1 MPERLVLIVRNPA
14 LAARVR
20 RVAAAAGL
28 EVEALAAPTDLGGL
42 ADRGDLSERGPP
54 TAVVL
59 ELELPGAIESVAAAK
74 RRWPATFL
82 AGSVTLPDQ
91 ELWLAARAAGCD
103 LVLNHGAL
111 PARLRRRLAERA
123 EGRALV
129 PEPLRLAAKPVACA
143 GDGLVGRAPDAPDGP
158 IAVFSIG
165 GALCAIRDVCPHAG
179 ASLADGELEGTVV
192 TCPLHGSRF
201 DVRTGRRLRGP
212 ADYPIRVYR
221 AFREGDALW
230 VEVPSDA

>member
-1 MPERLVLIVRNPA
+1 MPDRLVLIVRNPA
-14 LAARVR
+14 LATRVR
-20 RVAAAAGL
+20 RVAAAAAL
-28 EVEALAAPTDLGGL
+28 EVEALASPADL
-42 ADRGDLSERGPP
+42 AERGDRGPP

-59 ELELPGAIESVAAAK
+59 ELELPGAIEAVAGWK
-74 RRWPATFL
+74 RRWPATLL

-129 PEPLRLAAKPVACA
+129 PEPLRLAAKPVACT
-143 GDGLVGRAPDAPDGP
+143 GDGLVGRVPDAPDGP

-165 GALCAIRDVCPHAG
+165 GALCAMRDVCPHAG
-179 ASLADGELEGTVV
+179 ASLADGELEGSIV

-201 DVRTGRRLRGP
+201 DVLTGRRLRGP

-221 AFREGDALW
+221 AGREGDNLW
-230 VEVPSDA
+230 VEVPRDA